1 MKFVEFL
8 SLYWREI
15 LEVLAIVVS
24 IVICCIKK
32 RPVQVV
38 DTVKETI
45 CRLLPYCISQSEDQP
60 KGKKLEFCMALLA
73 STLEGLGIHF
83 NDDYTKFALEQ
94 VEVILSTP
102 QKKGVNVDAKKNI

>member
-1 MKFVEFL
+1 MIVIDFLRDNWKVVVE
-8 SLYWREI
+8 
-15 LEVLAIVVS
+15 IVVLLTT
-24 IVICCIKK
+24 IILWIIRK

-38 DTVKETI
+38 DTIKETI
-45 CRLLPYCISQSEDQP
+45 CRLLPYCISQAENEP
-60 KGKKLEFCMALLA
+60 KGTKLDFCISLLA

-83 NDDYTKFALEQ
+83 NDDYKAFALEQ